1 MRISLAETQ
10 HWFCTSAAPLP
21 SKFQCTFPTRADF
34 GPAGNTRT
42 ESSALPLFVQ
52 EVCHEVF
59 LIIFRYFHLFRGQM
73 CDSDATMYGSLQ
85 KHCSYAAWRHPWQ
98 NGKSHTSN
106 PFNSPHIF
114 PCNSAAQGDNWL
126 KSVIKT
132 VSAFSLWSPAFNA
145 LCTQPGVPV
154 SRCCILL
161 IECVNQYRLAE
172 AMSYIK
178 RQMFNNEPRKV
189 VQRAWTQ
196 LHDGKKGGSSLP
208 HQCVLTLPMFSW
220 KFIYVA
226 PFLALTHWL
235 NTLLLIWIAA
245 FVCWVLTVL

>member
-1 MRISLAETQ
+1 MPLCMALYR
-10 HWFCTSAAPLP
+10 SAAHMLLGDILGKMGKATHPIPLTP
-21 SKFQCTFPTRADF
+21 HTF
-34 GPAGNTRT
+34 
-42 ESSALPLFVQ
+42 
-52 EVCHEVF
+52 
-59 LIIFRYFHLFRGQM
+59 
-73 CDSDATMYGSLQ
+73 
-85 KHCSYAAWRHPWQ
+85 
-98 NGKSHTSN
+98 
-106 PFNSPHIF
+106 F

-132 VSAFSLWSPAFNA
+132 VSAFSLGSPAFKT

-189 VQRAWTQ
+189 VQRARTQ
-196 LHDGKKGGSSLP
+196 LHDVKKGGSSLP

-245 FVCWVLTVL
+245 FVCWGLTVL